1 MNGIIDA
8 YEFYVNNLI
17 TFQFDFHKRKQHSCL
32 VCTNQ
37 LSDENY
43 QICSHEK
50 TEKFIINYLE
60 HLKIFGYSI
69 KSADIFINSVR
80 DNGILSLN
88 VKGYWKLKKH
98 DIHEVFVI
106 EHIVTNEELLNKDE
120 QKYN

>member
-8 YEFYVNNLI
+8 YEFYFTNLI
-17 TFQFDFHKRKQHSCL
+17 TCQFDFNKRKQHSCL
-32 VCTNQ
+32 VCTDQ
-37 LSDENY
+37 LSDKNY
-43 QICSHEK
+43 QICSREK
-50 TEKFIINYLE
+50 TEKFIIDCLE

-69 KSADIFINSVR
+69 KSTDIFINSVR

-98 DIHEVFVI
+98 DIHEVFVV
-106 EHIVTNEELLNKDE
+106 EHIITNEDLLNKDE